1 MTDAA
6 VVGRILRE
14 YHLRG
19 VAPEGVRR
27 LAGSMRGTEVSYQVT
42 PDDAPSMVIRAFR
55 ADAPVPAQFSG
66 SAAETMT
73 HWVTGRA
80 GTLACLAAAGYPAPR
95 PVPCRTGELV
105 GVAGLWL
112 TWATSYVEGPALVP
126 TLEQLRL
133 LGGALGRLHRSGF
146 DQTSWRPA
154 GPGSLAGPAGR
165 QSGSWPA
172 DSAGGQRDRAAG
184 EQAAPGATARAAGPA
199 AGSGGAAAWAG
210 EAAPPGPQP
219 GLAAWHPAAAVAA
232 TLRRL
237 GAVAPLLPGEWRDMH
252 AAFVSCAEAVRQ
264 AAPDL
269 PEALVHGDAWP
280 GNAVQPGAGQ
290 PGAGQPSAGPSGSW
304 RPGAGPVMLID
315 WETGGLGLPVLDLG
329 HCLAECHLDS
339 GLPPDKP
346 EAWLVRADPHRIAA
360 LVSGYR
366 EARELTAAERALL
379 PEAVRF
385 GAAFAGAIHFEAALT
400 GGASG
405 PAMDTRLARLRNRLD
420 ISAEVARLAL
430 RHL

>member
-19 VAPEGVRR
+19 LAPEGVRR
-27 LAGSMRGTEVSYQVT
+27 LAGSMRGTQVSYQVT
-42 PDDAPSMVIRAFR
+42 PGNAPSLVIRAFR

-95 PVPCRTGELV
+95 PVPSRTGELV
-105 GVAGLWL
+105 GVAGPWL
-112 TWATSYVEGPALVP
+112 TWAASYVEGPALTP

-133 LGGALGRLHRSGF
+133 LGGALGRLHRTGF
-146 DQTSWRPA
+146 DKTSWRLA
-154 GPGSLAGPAGR
+154 GPGSPGDPAGR
-165 QSGSWPA
+165 QSGSLPVG
-172 DSAGGQRDRAAG
+172 DSASGQREGAAG
-184 EQAAPGATARAAGPA
+184 EPAGPGPAAPPAGPA

-210 EAAPPGPQP
+210 EAAAGAQP
-219 GLAAWHPAAAVAA
+219 GLAAWHPAAAVAG

-237 GAVAPLLPGEWRDMH
+237 GAVAPLLPGDWRDMH
-252 AAFVSCAEAVRQ
+252 TAFVSCAEAVRRT
-264 AAPDL
+264 APEL

-280 GNAVQPGAGQ
+280 GNAVQPGAAQ
-290 PGAGQPSAGPSGSW
+290 PGARAGG
-304 RPGAGPVMLID
+304 GPVTLID

-329 HCLAECHLDS
+329 HSLAECHLNS
-339 GLPPDKP
+339 GLPPDQP
-346 EAWLVRADPHRIAA
+346 QAWLGRADAHRIAA

-366 EARELTAAERALL
+366 EARELTAAERGLL
-379 PEAVRF
+379 PAAIRF
-385 GAAFAGAIHFEAALT
+385 GAAFVGAIHFEAALT

-405 PAMDTRLARLRNRLD
+405 PAMDARLARLRNRLEV
-420 ISAEVARLAL
+420 STEVARLAL

>member
-19 VAPEGVRR
+19 LAPEGVRR
-27 LAGSMRGTEVSYQVT
+27 VAGSMRGTQVSYQVT
-42 PDDAPSMVIRAFR
+42 PGNAPSLVIRAFR

-95 PVPCRTGELV
+95 PVASRTGELV
-105 GVAGLWL
+105 GVTGPWL
-112 TWATSYVEGPALVP
+112 TWATSYVEGPALTP

-146 DQTSWRPA
+146 DKTSWRPA
-154 GPGSLAGPAGR
+154 GPGSPGDPTGR
-165 QSGSWPA
+165 QSGSLPA
-172 DSAGGQRDRAAG
+172 SPAGGQRER
-184 EQAAPGATARAAGPA
+184 APGEPAGPGPA

-210 EAAPPGPQP
+210 EAAAPGAQP
-219 GLAAWHPAAAVAA
+219 GLAAWHPAAAVAG

-237 GAVAPLLPGEWRDMH
+237 GAVTALLPGDWRDMH
-252 AAFVSCAEAVRQ
+252 TAFVSCAEAVRRT
-264 AAPDL
+264 APEL

-280 GNAVQPGAGQ
+280 GNAVQPGTGQ
-290 PGAGQPSAGPSGSW
+290 PGAR
-304 RPGAGPVMLID
+304 RPGAGPVTLID
-315 WETGGLGLPVLDLG
+315 WDAGGLGLPVLDLG
-329 HCLAECHLDS
+329 HALAECHLNS

-346 EAWLVRADPHRIAA
+346 EAWLGRADPHRIAA

-366 EARELTAAERALL
+366 EARELTAAERGLL

-405 PAMDTRLARLRNRLD
+405 PAMDARLARLRNRLE

-430 RHL
+430 RHLS

>member
-19 VAPEGVRR
+19 LAPEGVRR
-27 LAGSMRGTEVSYQVT
+27 LAGSMRGTQVSYQVT
-42 PDDAPSMVIRAFR
+42 PGNAPSLVIRAFR
-55 ADAPVPAQFSG
+55 ADAPVPPQFSG

-95 PVPCRTGELV
+95 PVPTRTGELV
-105 GVAGLWL
+105 GVAGPWL
-112 TWATSYVEGPALVP
+112 TWATGYVEGPALTP

-146 DQTSWRPA
+146 DKTSWRPA
-154 GPGSLAGPAGR
+154 GPGSP
-165 QSGSWPA
+165 
-172 DSAGGQRDRAAG
+172 
-184 EQAAPGATARAAGPA
+184 AGPA

-210 EAAPPGPQP
+210 EAAAPGAQP
-219 GLAAWHPAAAVAA
+219 GLAAWHPAAAVAG

-237 GAVAPLLPGEWRDMH
+237 GSVTALLPGDWRDLH
-252 AAFVSCAEAVRQ
+252 TAFVSCAEAVRRT
-264 AAPDL
+264 APEL

-280 GNAVQPGAGQ
+280 GNAVQPGTGQ
-290 PGAGQPSAGPSGSW
+290 PGAR
-304 RPGAGPVMLID
+304 RPGGGPVTLID
-315 WETGGLGLPVLDLG
+315 WDTGGLGLPVLDLG
-329 HCLAECHLDS
+329 HSLAECHLNS

-346 EAWLVRADPHRIAA
+346 EAWLGRADPHRIAA

-366 EARELTAAERALL
+366 EARELTAAERGLL
-379 PEAVRF
+379 PEAIRF

-405 PAMDTRLARLRNRLD
+405 PAMDARLARLRNRLA